1 MRATVHVLDEDPDL
15 AEHLG
20 PQRLLAARRDCV
32 AQTLRVS
39 SGRWN
44 PQTDIGDIRYGIGL
58 LILEGLFVR
67 RVGMGGRFGAEI
79 LGEGDLLRPWQHEEQ
94 GTTLPRTGAWRVLRS
109 GRVAVLDADFAF
121 RAGRYP
127 EVISTLFAR
136 AIRRSRHMAVDMA
149 IIHQPRID
157 LRLHMFFWCLADR
170 FGTVRPDGVHVPV
183 RLTHAMLG
191 ELIAARRP
199 TVTKA
204 LGELAERELVSWNGE
219 DWLLTGSPPAELAEI
234 GSVSLEAGAA
244 SG

>member
-1 MRATVHVLDEDPDL
+1 VPATVHVLEEDPDL

-20 PQRLLAARRDCV
+20 GHRLLAARRDCV
-32 AQTLRVS
+32 AHSLRVT

-44 PQTDIGDIRYGIGL
+44 PQDEIGDIRYGIGL
-58 LILEGLFVR
+58 LILDGLFVR

-79 LGEGDLLRPWQHEEQ
+79 LGEGDLLRPWQIDEQ
-94 GTTLPRTGAWRVLRS
+94 GTTLPRTGAWRVLRT
-109 GRVAVLDADFAF
+109 GRVAVLDAEFAF

-136 AIRRSRHMAVDMA
+136 AIRRSRHMAVNMA

-170 FGTVRPDGVHVPV
+170 FGKVGPDGIHVPV

-204 LGELAERELVSWNGE
+204 LGELADRGLVTWSGE
-219 DWLLTGSPPAELAEI
+219 DWLLNGSPPTELEEI
-234 GSVSLEAGAA
+234 GSVSLEPEAIAG
-244 SG
+244 